1 MRIRASQIS
10 GVCSAFL
17 WTLIAVMTVSCL
29 SVVRA
34 ADDDFFIQ
42 QQIDVR
48 GVILGTREADFNGD
62 GLIDL
67 AVFAADASG
76 NRVLSLYIQ
85 REAGRFPPSPSQTF
99 TLSPSVNVVQC
110 QDLDG
115 DGAAEM
121 YVMDR
126 AGLWRYRFVD
136 GQFTQE
142 PDHVINAPTTFGG
155 GIENSLLPEKCFRT
169 LSGRPAVFLPD
180 YTGFAVWT
188 YAAGK
193 FSKLVELPAPQRC
206 AVSSRPVKLFGDY
219 SPSQASQYVVS
230 LPDVVVHDGNG
241 DGRDDIYLIWPDR
254 LMMYMQNDQGQFS
267 ADRTTEFRFQDVESG
282 SMLQSQ
288 LTDYDRDG
296 RLDLICSRSDGGI
309 SGAHTDIVFFN
320 AADILLGRRVEGYRI
335 TLTDVCGNMIV
346 GDFNN
351 DGMLEVAVPAVE
363 LGILSTVQKMI
374 TKKTDVHLLIYPI
387 DNAGQP
393 SREPTVRRELSC
405 RLDFEQADPTADI
418 RLDWSGDYDG
428 DGLADLVVADGGGQL
443 MFYRGLA
450 REYIESKAS
459 LVLDMQSPDD
469 IRPAKL
475 NNDGRDDLVII
486 HKPAQGITRL
496 TLLVSNRIS

>member
-1 MRIRASQIS
+1 MRIRASQIP
-10 GVCSAFL
+10 GICSAFM
-17 WTLIAVMTVSCL
+17 WTLIVLMTVSCL

-34 ADDDFFIQ
+34 ADDDIFIQ

-48 GVILGTREADFNGD
+48 GIILGTREADFNGD
-62 GLIDL
+62 SLIDL

-76 NRVLSLYIQ
+76 NRILSTYIQ
-85 REAGRFPPSPSQTF
+85 REAGRFPPGPSQTF
-99 TLSPSVNVVQC
+99 MLSPSANVVQC
-110 QDLDG
+110 LDLDG
-115 DGAAEM
+115 DDAAEV

-126 AGLWRYRFVD
+126 DGLWRYRFED
-136 GQFTQE
+136 GHFKEE
-142 PDHVINAPTTFGG
+142 PVHVIAAPTIFGG
-155 GIENSLLPEKCFRT
+155 GIENGLLPEKCFRT
-169 LSGRPAVFLPD
+169 VSGRPAVFLPD

-188 YAAGK
+188 YADGK
-193 FSKLVELPAPQRC
+193 FSKLVELPASQRC
-206 AVSSRPVKLFGDY
+206 AVESRPVKLFGDY
-219 SPSQASQYVVS
+219 SPSQASQYIVS
-230 LPDVVVHDGNG
+230 IPDVVVHDGNG

-254 LMMYMQNDQGQFS
+254 LIMYMQNDKGEFG
-267 ADRTTEFRFQDVESG
+267 ADRKTEFHFQNVEDG

-288 LTDYDRDG
+288 LMDYDRDG

-309 SGAHTDIVFFN
+309 SGAHTEITFFN
-320 AADILLGRRVEGYRI
+320 AADILLGRRVEGHRI
-335 TLTDVCGNMIV
+335 TLTDACGNLIV

-351 DGMLEVAVPAVE
+351 DGTPELAVPAVE

-374 TKKTDVHLLIYPI
+374 TKKTDVHVLIYPI

-393 SREPTVRRELSC
+393 SKEPTVRREISC

-459 LVLDMQSPDD
+459 LVLDMQSPNS
-469 IRPAKL
+469 IRPAQL

-486 HKPAQGITRL
+486 HKPAQGMTRL
-496 TLLVSNRIS
+496 TLLVTNRIS